1 METNEPKAYEIRTVE
16 DFLKVPP
23 DRITDCLAEFAEYVE
38 MMRGI
43 RKSDLAYE
51 FLWVADGKRNVAVDV
66 VSAG

>member
-23 DRITDCLAEFAEYVE
+23 DRITDCLAEFAEWIE

-43 RKSDLAYE
+43 QKPYLAYE
-51 FLWVADGKRNVAVDV
+51 FLWVDDGKRNVAVDV
-66 VSAG
+66 VAG